1 MKYSAEVLSKPV
13 ATCYPEETVFDAAK
27 KMYERKIGSIVIV
40 SDTDLPIGILSE
52 RDIVNRVV
60 AVGKDSKKTKVS
72 EVMTPDPVT
81 LESSEPLEV
90 VFEYIGKK
98 FRHLPITEEG
108 RLVGIVSL
116 TDVAKILPKIF
127 KDQKFVKEFARA
139 AGQQPE

>member
-1 MKYSAEVLSKPV
+1 MQYTAELLTKPV
-13 ATCYPEETVFDAAK
+13 VTCYPEETILDVAK
-27 KMYERKIGSIVIV
+27 KMLERKIGSIVVV
-40 SDTDLPIGILSE
+40 SDNDLPIGILSE

-60 AVGKDSKKTKVS
+60 ACQKDSKQTKVS

-81 LESSEPLEV
+81 LESSEPLEI

-116 TDVAKILPKIF
+116 TDVAKILPKICQD
-127 KDQKFVKEFARA
+127 KKFIEEFAIA
-139 AGQQPE
+139 ISK